1 MLVEEAEYIQNTFY
15 EIVKE
20 LINIFNSKQNKN
32 KESKYIFS

>member
-15 EIVKE
+15 EILKE
-20 LINIFNSKQNKN
+20 LSTIFKSKQNKN